1 MALPSLYENDN
12 IFYIMNIS
20 RPSAL
25 CEVSSTYTT
34 TIFYLFIS
42 IPGNILNL
50 LFFYYFDNN
59 YYARSVKSVTQHA
72 ISIFFKKKGNIL
84 PYSTF

>member
-20 RPSAL
+20 RPSASL

-50 LFFYYFDNN
+50 
-59 YYARSVKSVTQHA
+59 V
-72 ISIFFKKKGNIL
+72 IIL
-84 PYSTF
+84 ITITMRVV